1 MKLLKNQSTHYLLTQ
16 NVLGSDFLRHFFLKA
31 DYIYKMCFRAQAKIE
46 NIWLKMRV
54 KSRAQKYK
62 KVLDPNDVWI

>member
-46 NIWLKMRV
+46 NI
-54 KSRAQKYK
+54 
-62 KVLDPNDVWI
+62 